1 LGSSKA
7 LLAKRQGLT
16 RSHKVNRDEDLCFA
30 STNNSSDVK
39 QDIRYAFRML
49 RKQPGFGTIAILT
62 LALGIGANTAIFSI
76 VNAVLLRPL
85 PYRDA
90 DRIMVLNESSGP
102 GQDYSVALPD
112 YFDWR
117 NDNTVFEHLAATHK
131 ESRNLSGIPG
141 RDPERVSCASVTRN
155 FFNVVGVSPETGRI
169 FSEDEDKVGAPP
181 VVVISDRLWQRAF
194 NRDPGLLGRSITL
207 HDQNFTVIGVMPPQ
221 ITSPQDTDAW
231 FSIMRRS
238 NNPAWMDRSHHPMI
252 FVWGKL
258 KPGVTVDRARV
269 EMKMI
274 AARLERTYPETNGKV
289 YAVVTPLL
297 ENLVGKYRT
306 NLGLLLGAVGLVLL
320 IACANLANL
329 FAARGAARAR
339 EFAIHA
345 AVGATRGQIVKKLL
359 IESFVIALLGGA
371 LGFFLAI
378 WVRDGLIALSPG
390 NVSRFHQISFD
401 LPVLGFTFLVASLTT
416 MLFGLWPA
424 WHTSQADIQL
434 ALKAGSAGSGDPPS
448 AKRARD
454 WLVVSE
460 IALTLTLLV
469 AAGLVLKSFSHL
481 QSLLLGYEPRA
492 LFTARFEL
500 PWQKYN
506 DRDKINTFA
515 KALLDK
521 VRSLPG
527 VQNAAVSSNGPLMG
541 GWQTGFWREENQ
553 RPQPSDMLNSDLEV
567 VGGDYF
573 STLKVPLLRGRAFNE
588 RDTKDSPRVI
598 IIDQAMAEQYFP
610 GENPIG
616 KRLGVDPGNDNES
629 YVMSEIVGVVARMRF
644 HAVDEMAPL
653 PVIYCSL
660 GQAQR
665 TSLTLFVRS
674 TMASTA
680 LERAVRDA
688 VTSIDSSLP
697 VFDARPMTDRVRETW
712 GAQRLLSFLFSVF
725 AGLALV
731 LATIG
736 LYGLLAYTTLKRVP
750 EIGIRLALGARPAQ
764 IRALI
769 LSHGIQLLLIGS
781 AIGLVA
787 AFGLSRALQSVLFE
801 VKGIDPRIYL
811 GVGLILFGATL
822 LAAWIPARRASRVD
836 PIVALHT
843 E

>member
-1 LGSSKA
+1 ML
-7 LLAKRQGLT
+7 
-16 RSHKVNRDEDLCFA
+16 N
-30 STNNSSDVK
+30 
-39 QDIRYAFRML
+39 DIRFAL
-49 RKQPGFGTIAILT
+49 RQLGKSPGFTLVAILT
-62 LALGIGANTAIFSI
+62 LALGIGANTAIFSM

-85 PYRDA
+85 PYPDA

-102 GQDYSVALPD
+102 GQDFSVALPD

-117 NDNTVFEHLAATHK
+117 SDNTVFEHLAATHK

-155 FFNVVGVSPETGRI
+155 FFNIIGLPAQIGRT
-169 FSEDEDKVGAPP
+169 FSEEEDKVGAPP

-194 NRDPGLLGRSITL
+194 NRDPKILGQAITL
-207 HDQNFTVIGVMPPQ
+207 HDQSYTVIGVMPGQ
-221 ITSPQDTDAW
+221 VTSPQDTDVW
-231 FSIMRRS
+231 LSMMRRS
-238 NNPAWMDRSHHPMI
+238 NNPAWISRTVHPMI
-252 FVWGKL
+252 YVWGKL
-258 KPGVTVDRARV
+258 KPGVTVEQART
-269 EMKMI
+269 EMKGI
-274 AARLERTYPETNGKV
+274 AARLEKAYPDTNRGET
-289 YAVVTPLL
+289 AVVTPLID
-297 ENLVGKYRT
+297 NLVGKYRT

-345 AVGATRGQIVKKLL
+345 AVGATRGQIIKKLL
-359 IESFVIALLGGA
+359 VESFLVALLGGA
-371 LGFFLAI
+371 LGFLLAD
-378 WVRDGLIALSPG
+378 WVRNGLIALSPG
-390 NVSRFHQISFD
+390 DVSRFQEVSFD
-401 LPVLGFTFLVASLTT
+401 LRVLGFTFLIASVTT
-416 MLFGLWPA
+416 VLFGLWPA
-424 WHTSQADIQL
+424 WQASHADVQL
-434 ALKAGSAGSGDPPS
+434 ALKEGSSGGGDPPS

-454 WLVVSE
+454 WLVISE

-469 AAGLVLKSFSHL
+469 AAGLVLKSFSRL
-481 QSLLLGYEPRA
+481 QSLSLGYEPRA

-506 DRDKINTFA
+506 DRDKIGTFA

-521 VRSLPG
+521 VRTIPG
-527 VQNAAVSSNGPLMG
+527 VQDAAISSNGPLMG
-541 GWQTGFWREENQ
+541 GWQTGFWREENP

-573 STLKVPLLRGRAFNE
+573 QTLKVPLLRGRTFNE

-616 KRLGVDPGNDNES
+616 KRLGVDAGNDNES
-629 YVMSEIVGVVARMRF
+629 WVMNEIVGVVAKMRF

-653 PVIYCSL
+653 PVIYCPL

-674 TMASTA
+674 TMTSAP
-680 LERAVRDA
+680 LERAIRDA
-688 VTSIDSSLP
+688 VSSIDSSLP
-697 VFDARPMTDRVRETW
+697 VFDPRPMNDRVRESW

-725 AGLALV
+725 GGLALL

-736 LYGLLAYTTLKRVP
+736 LYGLLAYTTLKRVR
-750 EIGIRLALGARPAQ
+750 EIGIRFALGARPGQ
-764 IRALI
+764 IRALV
-769 LSHGIQLLLIGS
+769 LSHGLQLLLIGS
-781 AIGLVA
+781 GIGLLGA
-787 AFGLSRALQSVLFE
+787 IAISRALQGVLFE
-801 VKGIDPRIYL
+801 VGGLDPRIYL
-811 GVGLILFGATL
+811 GVGVLLFAATL
-822 LAAWIPARRASRVD
+822 LACWLPARRASRVD
-836 PIVALHT
+836 PIIALRT

>member
-1 LGSSKA
+1 
-7 LLAKRQGLT
+7 
-16 RSHKVNRDEDLCFA
+16 
-30 STNNSSDVK
+30 
-39 QDIRYAFRML
+39 
-49 RKQPGFGTIAILT
+49 
-62 LALGIGANTAIFSI
+62 
-76 VNAVLLRPL
+76 
-85 PYRDA
+85 
-90 DRIMVLNESSGP
+90 
-102 GQDYSVALPD
+102 
-112 YFDWR
+112 
-117 NDNTVFEHLAATHK
+117 
-131 ESRNLSGIPG
+131 
-141 RDPERVSCASVTRN
+141 
-155 FFNVVGVSPETGRI
+155 VVGISPEIGRI

-181 VVVISDRLWQRAF
+181 VVVISDRLWRRVF
-194 NRDPGLLGRSITL
+194 NADPSVLGRSITL

-221 ITSPQDTDAW
+221 VTSPQDSDVW
-231 FSIMRRS
+231 LSMMRRS
-238 NNPAWMDRSHHPMI
+238 NNPVWMQRFIHPMI
-252 FVWGKL
+252 YVWGKL
-258 KPGVTVDRARV
+258 KPGVTLEQARS
-269 EMKMI
+269 EMKTI
-274 AARLERTYPETNGKV
+274 AARLEKTYPETNGKET
-289 YAVVTPLL
+289 AIVTPLL
-297 ENLVGKYRT
+297 ENLVGKYRI
-306 NLGLLLGAVGLVLL
+306 NLTLLLGAVSLVLL

-345 AVGATRGQIVKKLL
+345 AVGATRGQVVKKLL
-359 IESFVIALLGGA
+359 IESFAIALIGGA
-371 LGFFLAI
+371 LGFFMAV

-390 NVSRFHQISFD
+390 EVSRFQQISFD
-401 LPVLGFTFLVASLTT
+401 LPVLGFTFLIASLTT
-416 MLFGLWPA
+416 VLFGLWPA
-424 WHTSQADIQL
+424 WQASHANVQL

-454 WLVVSE
+454 WLVISE

-469 AAGLVLKSFSHL
+469 AAGLVLKSFSRL
-481 QSLLLGYEPRA
+481 QSLSLGYEPRA

-521 VRSLPG
+521 VRGLPG

-541 GWQTGFWREENQ
+541 GWQTGFWREENP

-567 VGGDYF
+567 VVGDYF

-644 HAVDEMAPL
+644 HAVDEMAPM

-660 GQAQR
+660 GQTQR

-674 TMASTA
+674 AMASAA

-688 VTSIDSSLP
+688 VTSIDSSMP
-697 VFDARPMTDRVRETW
+697 VFDARPMSDRVRETW

-769 LSHGIQLLLIGS
+769 FSHGMQLLLIGS
-781 AIGLVA
+781 VIGLFT
-787 AFGLSRALQSVLFE
+787 AFALSRALQSMLFE
-801 VKGIDPRIYL
+801 VRGTDPKIYF
-811 GVGLILFGATL
+811 GVGLILFAATL
-822 LAAWIPARRASRVD
+822 FASWIPARRASRVD

>member
-1 LGSSKA
+1 
-7 LLAKRQGLT
+7 
-16 RSHKVNRDEDLCFA
+16 
-30 STNNSSDVK
+30 
-39 QDIRYAFRML
+39 ML
-49 RKQPGFGTIAILT
+49 RKQPCFSVIAILT
-62 LALGIGANTAIFSI
+62 LTLGIGANTAIFSI

-85 PYRDA
+85 PYPDA
-90 DRIMVLNESSGP
+90 ERIMVLNESSGP

-155 FFNVVGVSPETGRI
+155 FFSVVGISPEIGRN

-181 VVVISDRLWQRAF
+181 VVVISDRLWRRVF
-194 NRDPGLLGRSITL
+194 NADPSVLGRSITL

-221 ITSPQDTDAW
+221 VTSPQDSDVW
-231 FSIMRRS
+231 LSMMRRS
-238 NNPAWMDRSHHPMI
+238 NNPVWMQRFIHPMI
-252 FVWGKL
+252 YVWGKL
-258 KPGVTVDRARV
+258 KPGVTLEQARS
-269 EMKMI
+269 EMKTI
-274 AARLERTYPETNGKV
+274 AARLEKTYPETNGKET
-289 YAVVTPLL
+289 AIVTPLL
-297 ENLVGKYRT
+297 ENLVGKYRI
-306 NLGLLLGAVGLVLL
+306 NLTLLLGAVSLVLL

-345 AVGATRGQIVKKLL
+345 AVGATRGQVVKKLL
-359 IESFVIALLGGA
+359 IESFVIALIGGA
-371 LGFFLAI
+371 LGFFMAV

-390 NVSRFHQISFD
+390 EVSRFQQISFD
-401 LPVLGFTFLVASLTT
+401 LPVLGFTFLIASLTT
-416 MLFGLWPA
+416 VLFGLWPA
-424 WHTSQADIQL
+424 WQASHANVQL

-454 WLVVSE
+454 WLVISE

-469 AAGLVLKSFSHL
+469 AAGLVLKSFSRL
-481 QSLLLGYEPRA
+481 QSLSLGYEPRA

-521 VRSLPG
+521 VRGLPG

-541 GWQTGFWREENQ
+541 GWQTGFWREENP

-567 VGGDYF
+567 VVGDYF

-660 GQAQR
+660 GQTQR

-674 TMASTA
+674 AMASAA

-688 VTSIDSSLP
+688 VTSIDSSMP
-697 VFDARPMTDRVRETW
+697 VFDARPMSDRVRETW
-712 GAQRLLSFLFSVF
+712 GAQRLLSFLFSAF

-769 LSHGIQLLLIGS
+769 FSHGMQLLLIGS
-781 AIGLVA
+781 VIGLFT
-787 AFGLSRALQSVLFE
+787 AFALSRALQSMLFE
-801 VKGIDPRIYL
+801 VRGTDPKIYF
-811 GVGLILFGATL
+811 GVGLILFAATL
-822 LAAWIPARRASRVD
+822 FASWIPARRASRVD

>member
-1 LGSSKA
+1 
-7 LLAKRQGLT
+7 
-16 RSHKVNRDEDLCFA
+16 
-30 STNNSSDVK
+30 
-39 QDIRYAFRML
+39 ML
-49 RKQPGFGTIAILT
+49 RKQPCFSVIAILT
-62 LALGIGANTAIFSI
+62 LTLGIGANTAIFSI

-85 PYRDA
+85 PYPDA
-90 DRIMVLNESSGP
+90 ERIMVLNESSGP

-155 FFNVVGVSPETGRI
+155 FFSVVGISPEIGRI

-181 VVVISDRLWQRAF
+181 VVVISDRLWRRVF
-194 NRDPGLLGRSITL
+194 NADHSVLGRSITL

-221 ITSPQDTDAW
+221 VTSPQDSDVW
-231 FSIMRRS
+231 LSMMRRS
-238 NNPAWMDRSHHPMI
+238 NNPVWMQRFIHPMI
-252 FVWGKL
+252 YVWGKL
-258 KPGVTVDRARV
+258 KPGVTLEQARS
-269 EMKMI
+269 EMKTI
-274 AARLERTYPETNGKV
+274 AARLEKTYPETNGKET
-289 YAVVTPLL
+289 AIVTPLL
-297 ENLVGKYRT
+297 ENLVGKYRI
-306 NLGLLLGAVGLVLL
+306 NLTLLLGAVSLVLL

-345 AVGATRGQIVKKLL
+345 AVGATRGQVVKKLL
-359 IESFVIALLGGA
+359 IESFVIALIGGA
-371 LGFFLAI
+371 LGFFMAV

-390 NVSRFHQISFD
+390 EVSRFQQISFD
-401 LPVLGFTFLVASLTT
+401 LPVLGFTFLIASLTT
-416 MLFGLWPA
+416 VLFGLWPA
-424 WHTSQADIQL
+424 WQASHANVQL

-454 WLVVSE
+454 WLVISE

-469 AAGLVLKSFSHL
+469 AAGLVLKSFSRL
-481 QSLLLGYEPRA
+481 QSLSLGYEPRA

-521 VRSLPG
+521 VRGLPG

-541 GWQTGFWREENQ
+541 GWQTGFWREENP

-567 VGGDYF
+567 VVDDYF

-588 RDTKDSPRVI
+588 RDTKDSPRVV

-660 GQAQR
+660 GQTQR

-674 TMASTA
+674 AMASAA

-688 VTSIDSSLP
+688 VTSIDSSMP
-697 VFDARPMTDRVRETW
+697 VFDARPMSDRVRETW

-769 LSHGIQLLLIGS
+769 FSHGMQLLLIGS
-781 AIGLVA
+781 VIGLFA
-787 AFGLSRALQSVLFE
+787 AFALSRALQSMLFE
-801 VKGIDPRIYL
+801 VRGTDPKIYF
-811 GVGLILFGATL
+811 GVGLILFAATL
-822 LAAWIPARRASRVD
+822 FASWIPARRASRVD